1 MKFLTYI
8 SFILIILSV
17 SVFAQRN
24 RGNEAIKRQGI
35 AHMKNGKYG
44 EAIDLFNKYIAS
56 YPREPEG
63 YNLRAL
69 SYEKRQIYKY
79 AVLDLRRAITLTP
92 KNGEYKKNLK
102 RVISVWY
109 PILRKKIEGHKREI
123 AIDKY
128 SAFDYL
134 EIGKSYRWLEEWSNA
149 ELWYDKYLALDDDA
163 SPDEIIRYSI
173 ILTKTRHIKKGEIVL
188 KKWVDRYPEDWRL
201 WSRYGYFTLWLGNHS
216 NAANAFTNALSF
228 KPYFKEAQDGL
239 DIATRKGY
247 IINDDDGNRERKR
260 RLVKKYAGYPIDLA
274 FKKLRKNPSDSNT
287 RFKLVGL
294 LIDVNRIEEAKE
306 QLNIL
311 KNKYEES
318 DKYKELDARLT
329 PLMET
334 KYTALLNE
342 NLANLKENPDSK
354 KLTKFVA
361 DYYTRLEKYDE
372 ANEIMQE
379 YLALHPE
386 DYEMKEYY
394 ADILA
399 HTGDF
404 VGAAEVLN
412 ELIDTGHSSDKIVEK
427 AANYYGND
435 FDFDSSIKVIS
446 EHIDGMP
453 LSKTKD
459 LKFQL
464 AKYYAWNYQWDD
476 ARDQVD
482 ELLEAYPDDK
492 KYKLLQ
498 SQLIVWTVD
507 DTEFESAAEGFK
519 EVLATDTKNLEAML
533 GLATIYSWKREY
545 PKSKKLIDRAYSLY
559 PDNPEI
565 EGVESFYNAQFALED
580 DRKKMDKR
588 SEIGELVND
597 EDYEG
602 ALELFDEYFEMDD
615 NPSKQVMKEYA
626 QVNIAAQ
633 NYDKAIDVYNNMLE
647 EEYDDEIALER
658 ANAYLW
664 SGDSLNSLNK
674 FLELLENDPENF
686 DVKMGL
692 ADSYYINQE
701 YGEAEDLYDE
711 LLEAT
716 DDSVKAELLKQKK
729 DMLPMYGMAAGLNT
743 AFQYIL
749 PTNLSIIPTSTFYDD
764 NQELTYLQYG
774 LRAEVGI
781 LRYFTIGGTWM
792 RTHLYTNNPYYYVDN
807 QVLTELS
814 GQLYFQPFK
823 HFSIGGSIGRLN
835 IEGED
840 YKNIGTIE
848 VRWFSDNLLLRAGYR
863 DTDARLALFS
873 PNLLYKRLDAYVYH
887 FSGNYRFKDKYKFL
901 LFYQYFN
908 ITDGNIGNDFRFRIG
923 KAFIENLFVG
933 YEYLF
938 TDYGFSADTKDE
950 QGRFVNEYVY
960 YSPQDFST
968 HSIWVDYEYNKIK
981 KLDLTFGGKIGYAPS
996 VDFIVGD
1003 IYVDASYQAL
1013 ENLSLNGRATY
1024 GTSYRYNSSYQFIS
1038 IFLSAYWSIW

>member
-1 MKFLTYI
+1 MKFITK
-8 SFILIILSV
+8 ILLFLIVILSV
-17 SVFAQRN
+17 SIFAQR
-24 RGNEAIKRQGI
+24 RKGKEAMKRQGI
-35 AHMKNGKYG
+35 LQMKSGKYG
-44 EAIDLFNKYIAS
+44 EAIDLFNKYIAA

-92 KNGEYKKNLK
+92 KNGEYKKNLN

-134 EIGKSYRWLEEWSNA
+134 EIGKSYRWLEEWNNA

-201 WSRYGYFTLWLGNHS
+201 WSRYGYFTLWLGHRD
-216 NAANAFTNALSF
+216 NAANAFSKALEF
-228 KPYFKEAQDGL
+228 KPFFKEAQDGL
-239 DIATRKGY
+239 DIATNKGY
-247 IINDDDGNRERKR
+247 IIKDDDGDRERR
-260 RLVKKYAGYPIDLA
+260 RIKKYAGYPIDLA
-274 FKKLRKNPSDSNT
+274 FKKLRKNPADSDT

-311 KNKYEES
+311 KKKHEDSE
-318 DKYKELDARLT
+318 KYKELDARLS
-329 PLMET
+329 PLLEA
-334 KYTALLNE
+334 KYSSLLEE
-342 NLANLKENPDSK
+342 NLAKLKENPDNREI
-354 KLTKFVA
+354 TKSVA
-361 DYYTRLEKYDE
+361 NYYTNLERYDE
-372 ANEIMQE
+372 ANEIMDE
-379 YLALHPE
+379 YLSMHP
-386 DYEMKEYY
+386 DDNEMKEYY

-404 VGAAEVLN
+404 VGGAEVLSQ
-412 ELIDTGHSSDKIVEK
+412 LINSGYTSDKIVEK

-435 FDFDSSIKVIS
+435 FDFDNSIRIIN
-446 EHIDGMP
+446 EHIDGKP
-453 LSKTKD
+453 LSQTKD

-482 ELLEAYPDDK
+482 ELLEVYPDNN
-492 KYKLLQ
+492 KYKLFQ

-507 DTEFESAAEGFK
+507 DTEFDSAEASFNDILAE
-519 EVLATDTKNLEAML
+519 EPDNLEGML
-533 GLATIYSWKREY
+533 GLATIHSWKREY
-545 PKSKKLIDRAYSLY
+545 PEAKALIDRAYSKY

-565 EGVESFYNAQFALED
+565 ASVESFYNAQFALED
-580 DRKKMDKR
+580 DRLKMEKR
-588 SEIGELVND
+588 SEIGELVNE
-597 EDYEG
+597 EDYDG

-626 QVNIAAQ
+626 QVNIAAE
-633 NYDKAIDVYNNMLE
+633 NFDTAIDIYNDMLE

-664 SGDSLNSLNK
+664 SGDSLNALNK
-674 FLELLENDPENF
+674 FIELSEKDPENF
-686 DVKMGL
+686 DAKMGL

-701 YGEAEDLYDE
+701 YGEAEDIYDE
-711 LLEAT
+711 LLEET
-716 DDSVKAELLKQKK
+716 EDSVQAELLKQKK
-729 DMLPMYGMAAGLNT
+729 DMLPMYGMAAGLNS

-749 PTNLSIIPTSTFYDD
+749 PTNLSIVPTARFYDD

-781 LRYFTIGGTWM
+781 LRYFTIGATWM
-792 RTHLYTNNPYYYVDN
+792 RTHLFSSNPNYIAN
-807 QVLTELS
+807 SQVLTEFS
-814 GQLYFQPFK
+814 GQAYFHPFK
-823 HFSIGGSIGRLN
+823 HFSIGGSLGRLN

-840 YKNIGTIE
+840 YKRIGTIE
-848 VRWFSDNLLLRAGYR
+848 ARWFSDNLLLRAGYR

-873 PNLLYKRLDAYVYH
+873 PNLLYKRLDTYVYH
-887 FSGNYRFKDKYKFL
+887 FSGNYKLKDKYKFL
-901 LFYQYFN
+901 LFYQYF
-908 ITDGNIGNDFRFRIG
+908 IISDGNIGNDFRFRLG
-923 KAFIENLFVG
+923 KAFRPNLFVG

-938 TDYGFSADTKDE
+938 TDYGFSADTKDKM
-950 QGRFVNEYVY
+950 GRFIHKYVY
-960 YSPQDFST
+960 YSPQEFST
-968 HSIWVDYEYNKIK
+968 HSIWVDYEYSKIEN
-981 KLDLTFGGKIGYAPS
+981 LELVFGGKIGYAPT

-1003 IYVDASYQAL
+1003 IYVDAGYQVL
-1013 ENLSLNGRATY
+1013 DNLSLNGRATY
-1024 GTSYRYNSSYQFIS
+1024 GISYRNYSSYQFIS